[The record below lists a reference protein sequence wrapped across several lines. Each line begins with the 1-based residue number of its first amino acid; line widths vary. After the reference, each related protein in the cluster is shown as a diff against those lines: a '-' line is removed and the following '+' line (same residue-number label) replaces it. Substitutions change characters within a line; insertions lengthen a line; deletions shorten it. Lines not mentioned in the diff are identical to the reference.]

1 VRRVA
6 LAALLALAACGGDD
20 APAPPPRGN
29 GPAPGA
35 PGGPKKDDKDKLAV
49 RMHAEDKV
57 VCPPPDK
64 PTGSDCKPEAPTC
77 DQGTYC
83 IANAMPANAGSNAQP
98 KYTCEPCPE
107 RDGIRHEFTDRDFIV
122 EQSRDPF
129 QSYVIVRPDL
139 GKPAEASKEPL
150 GPCKR
155 ADQLRATNYSFQD
168 LKLVGLVGQGTTK
181 TALMMNSKNVGEFI
195 RRGDCVGKEKAVV
208 ADIVMHDLTA
218 CVYFQIAAETPE
230 KGPRPAPREVPPV
243 CLYPNGLPAVESQ
256 PAGPDDQPTG
266 PQVAPPAP
274 TGPQVAP
281 PPSR

>member
-1 VRRVA
+1 MRRAAWIALVA
-6 LAALLALAACGGDD
+6 LAACGDD
-20 APAPPPRGN
+20 APAPPPHGA
-29 GPAPGA
+29 GPAGGA
-35 PGGPKKDDKDKLAV
+35 GPAAAKKDDKDKLAA

-57 VCPPPDK
+57 VCPAPDK
-64 PTGSDCKPEAPTC
+64 PTGPDCKPEAPTC
-77 DQGTYC
+77 DPGLYC
-83 IANAMPANAGSNAQP
+83 IADALPPNAGSNATL
-98 KYTCEPCPE
+98 KYSCEPCPE
-107 RDGIRHEFTDRDFIV
+107 KDGIRHEFKDRDYIV
-122 EQSRDPF
+122 DQVRDPF
-129 QSYVIVRPDL
+129 QSFVLVPADL

-155 ADQLRATNYSFQD
+155 PDQLRATNYSYQD
-168 LKLVGLVGQGTTK
+168 LRLVGMVGQGTTK
-181 TALMMNSKNVGEFI
+181 TAVMMNSKNVGELI

-218 CVYFQIAAETPE
+218 CVYFQITAERAD
-230 KGPRPAPREVPPV
+230 KGPRPPPREVPPV

-256 PAGPDDQPTG
+256 PVQPDEAPAG